1 MNRLLEGKVA
11 LVTGARAGLGAATVA
26 ALAAFGATVIASGR
40 RDGDC
45 NDVVDAVTAN
55 GGAASDF
62 RLDVADL
69 EAIPQRVAEA
79 LRCHGRIDILVN
91 NAATI
96 APMALLPE
104 IDARAFD
111 AALTI
116 NVSGPA
122 ALTAALW
129 PHFGGGRIVNISSGA
144 ATSAVLGWAA
154 YCASKAA
161 LLMLTKSIALE
172 GEATGIR
179 GFALAPGL
187 VDTGMQAA
195 IRGAKINAVSDIPQ
209 ENLDPPERAAQVIAW
224 LATGLGDDL
233 AGDYVDVRQPGLQ
246 ARVDADLANN
256 TNKD

>member
-79 LRCHGRIDILVN
+79 LRRHGRIDILVN

-116 NVSGPA
+116 NVS
-122 ALTAALW
+122 
-129 PHFGGGRIVNISSGA
+129 
-144 ATSAVLGWAA
+144 
-154 YCASKAA
+154 
-161 LLMLTKSIALE
+161 
-172 GEATGIR
+172 
-179 GFALAPGL
+179 
-187 VDTGMQAA
+187 
-195 IRGAKINAVSDIPQ
+195 
-209 ENLDPPERAAQVIAW
+209 
-224 LATGLGDDL
+224 
-233 AGDYVDVRQPGLQ
+233 
-246 ARVDADLANN
+246 
-256 TNKD
+256 